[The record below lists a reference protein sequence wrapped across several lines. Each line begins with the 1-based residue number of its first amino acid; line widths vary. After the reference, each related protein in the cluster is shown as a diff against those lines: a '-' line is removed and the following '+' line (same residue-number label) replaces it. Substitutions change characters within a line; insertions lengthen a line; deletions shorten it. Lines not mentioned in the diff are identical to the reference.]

1 MTAIEYFHCWK
12 NFPQMI
18 YSALLTAICYV
29 TTFPIIDF
37 SSDYNNSVTRNYF
50 ENLVRALENGLSDV
64 DSLGT
69 CSKTSSS
76 KSTGGCRSKGG
87 KGKMSAFRGSGS
99 SRNIDDTDH
108 WSCEHCTFANVKSAT
123 FCQMCQQR
131 R

>member
-1 MTAIEYFHCWK
+1 MF
-12 NFPQMI
+12 
-18 YSALLTAICYV
+18 YSALLIAICNV

-37 SSDYNNSVTRNYF
+37 SSDCNNSVTRNYF

-64 DSLGT
+64 DSHGT
-69 CSKTSSS
+69 CSKTVSS
-76 KSTGGCRSKGG
+76 KSTSGCRSKGG
-87 KGKMSAFRGSGS
+87 KGKMSAFRASGS